1 MQDCWRFWKLF
12 LLKFYFL
19 CIYRIFWNFEY
30 FALLQSVVWFPFVS
44 ILLLSL
50 TWWSADLLFGRFCMS
65 VRCLWIPSLTG
76 FARWG
81 SAQFPSIINTIRA
94 FAAVKLI
101 RACKVRDNVR
111 GRVDVG
117 RGRWFWK
124 ILVKITA
131 WLRTFSVKF
140 FFSYHPCYHT
150 YTNPTKRSFPLLS
163 KLIMK

>member
-12 LLKFYFL
+12 SLKFYFL
-19 CIYRIFWNFEY
+19 CNYRIFWNFEY

-124 ILVKITA
+124 ILVKNNA
-131 WLRTFSVKF
+131 WLQTFLVKSF
-140 FFSYHPCYHT
+140 FHIT
-150 YTNPTKRSFPLLS
+150 LAITLTPTPQKGPFPF
-163 KLIMK
+163 